1 MQKCRRGKR
10 VRLKI
15 FAGLRTR
22 KTFIK
27 TLKGVLL
34 RAPQSAWQKQR
45 FSSLIN
51 RASNAELKTQQ
62 KSEVFAVCGAL
73 AAEFLVLLSRFI
85 KVGALPLSD
94 VREKYLKGF
103 YNIFRVPKLPN
114 NTNEYALCGDLLTF

>member
-1 MQKCRRGKR
+1 MR
-10 VRLKI
+10 VYTISVVREKYLRSLYNI
-15 FAGLRTR
+15 FRVPKLPNNTNEYALAAICLLFKSKAGLGS
-22 KTFIK
+22 KPK
-27 TLKGVLL
+27 SL
-34 RAPQSAWQKQR
+34 R
-45 FSSLIN
+45 L
-51 RASNAELKTQQ
+51 
-62 KSEVFAVCGAL
+62 FAVCAAL